1 MCTTVKEKKKN
12 LTQTG
17 VVKELCPTL
26 VVETGFITNRIIK
39 ARLDFDSV

>member
-1 MCTTVKEKKKN
+1 MCTTVKEKKN